1 MQSFSK
7 LSAFLVAAALASACG
22 VDHSRN
28 VLVPSDVPSATT
40 SAPQPGANATP
51 SLIGMWVA
59 ATTTTESTV
68 GARAITTPTS
78 CPTFTFTISSQTAT
92 EASGTYAA
100 HCAGSVDLAG
110 TISGRLGDPIA
121 LVATGTAT
129 APGVPACTFTLNGAG
144 ILASSTELHIDYT
157 GTTCFGPVSGS
168 TTLRKATPAAP
179 PAPPPPPPPPAD
191 PPPPPPVVAP
201 DPLLGCGDLV
211 AGGDPYRVIACI
223 HDRLNPPHTTEGA
236 FEVTKRVAW
245 AYRNQGWGLLIK
257 NGGENIVSW
266 QGRSFSASRVCLPDG
281 HIYKVLSDVPT
292 TNGPSFQDNGFVDP
306 GLYVPAI
313 DPNS

>member
-1 MQSFSK
+1 MRSFSK
-7 LSAFLVAAALASACG
+7 LCAFVVAAALASACG
-22 VDHSRN
+22 VDHNRN
-28 VLVPSDVPSATT
+28 VLVPSDIPAAT
-40 SAPQPGANATP
+40 SSGANAAP

-68 GARAITTPTS
+68 GTRAITTPTS
-78 CPTFTFTISSQTAT
+78 CPTFTFTISNQDAT
-92 EASGTYAA
+92 EASGTYSA
-100 HCAGSVDLAG
+100 HCSGSVDLTG
-110 TISGRLGDPIA
+110 TISGRLGTPIA

-129 APGVPACTFTLNGAG
+129 APGTPACSFTLNGSG
-144 ILASSTELHIDYT
+144 VLVSSTELHVDYT
-157 GTTCFGPVSGS
+157 GTTCFAPVSGS
-168 TTLRKATPAAP
+168 VTLRKATPPPP
-179 PAPPPPPPPPAD
+179 PAPEPPPPPFPPPA
-191 PPPPPPVVAP
+191 PAP

-211 AGGDPYRVIACI
+211 GGDPYQVVACI
-223 HDRLNPPHTTEGA
+223 HDRLNPPHTAEGA

-257 NGGENIVSW
+257 NAGDNIVPW
-266 QGRSFSASRVCLPDG
+266 QGRVFSAGRVCLPDG
-281 HIYKVLSDVPT
+281 HIYKVLTDVPT